1 MVKVITVLFSM
12 WLSMR
17 PFTKTKLCYSD
28 NAVTN
33 VTKTYPFFKIK
44 NLSIYSLKNITPLTT
59 KLVYHDYLLKK
70 ILTPSI
76 ANIVLSV
83 LLIPSGPSPF
93 HL

>member
-1 MVKVITVLFSM
+1 
-12 WLSMR
+12 
-17 PFTKTKLCYSD
+17 
-28 NAVTN
+28 VTN

-44 NLSIYSLKNITPLTT
+44 NLSLCSLKNITPLTT
-59 KLVYHDYLLKK
+59 KLVYYDYLLKK